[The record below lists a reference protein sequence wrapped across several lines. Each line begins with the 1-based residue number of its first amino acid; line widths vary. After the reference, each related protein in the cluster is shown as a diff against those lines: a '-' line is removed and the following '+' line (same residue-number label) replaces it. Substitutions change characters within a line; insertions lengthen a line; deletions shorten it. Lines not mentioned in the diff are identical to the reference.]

1 MLYYATMAFLVVFGC
16 TAVNYITGQS
26 MVERPLVVG
35 LIAGLLMGDMTTGI
49 LIGASLEAIF
59 MGNASIGGVIS
70 AELVTATTLTVTF
83 AVISHVDQQAAIT
96 LSIPIG
102 MLAAFVV
109 MLLKNVV
116 MNIFAPLL
124 DKYARENNQKGI
136 VFLHYFTWLFTC
148 FAIASMS
155 FIGVLV
161 GNDPVS
167 QLVNS
172 IPTALMNGLKAS
184 GGLLPA
190 VGFALLMKLL
200 WNNKLAIFYLLGFIL
215 TAYLKLPAVAV
226 AALGVVICVVM
237 GQRDLQFNQLLSS
250 GVSQKKVG
258 SNVTKE
264 DEEDDFLS

>member
-1 MLYYATMAFLVVFGC
+1 
-16 TAVNYITGQS
+16 

-116 MNIFAPLL
+116 MNVFAPLL

-172 IPTALMNGLKAS
+172 IPAALM
-184 GGLLPA
+184 
-190 VGFALLMKLL
+190 
-200 WNNKLAIFYLLGFIL
+200 
-215 TAYLKLPAVAV
+215 
-226 AALGVVICVVM
+226 
-237 GQRDLQFNQLLSS
+237 LS
-250 GVSQKKVG
+250 
-258 SNVTKE
+258 
-264 DEEDDFLS
+264 LIHI